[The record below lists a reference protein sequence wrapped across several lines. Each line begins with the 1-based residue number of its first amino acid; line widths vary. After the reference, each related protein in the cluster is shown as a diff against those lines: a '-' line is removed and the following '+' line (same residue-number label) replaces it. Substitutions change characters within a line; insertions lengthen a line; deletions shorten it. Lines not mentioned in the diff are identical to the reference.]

1 MAKAKKKSFK
11 RTLITILAVILT
23 VIVVIVA
30 GGYFLIGNMMGNPT
44 QDGISNDT
52 TIVQTVKGKL
62 QGRVN
67 NGVYNFLGVEYAK
80 AEKRFQEAKEI
91 ESWEGVKEAFEYG
104 AQSNQSNFLGGLGS
118 LITGVKYD
126 NNCQNLNLWTK
137 SLDASA
143 KKPVMVWLHGGGFS
157 TGSANSYNGENLAK
171 YQDVVV
177 VGVNHRLNMMGYLDL
192 SEYGEEYENSANVGV
207 DDIIMSLKWINENI
221 EAFGGDPDNV
231 TVFGQSGGGAKV
243 LALMTAPKAEGLFH
257 KAIIQ
262 SGATETVGVKF
273 TSKEASLALTENILA
288 HLNITKENIDE
299 IQNVSYENLMN
310 AGSAALSEVAEEFEI
325 PGPFGGFGMEWEPV
339 VDGAYIVNH
348 PITEDGSFADMSQ
361 DIPLLIGS
369 TLYEWAF
376 MPSEQV
382 EATPAIREAFKAAY
396 PNEDVENAGRADT
409 LIRMPMLNI
418 MTNKADQN
426 GANVYSYLFTYE
438 GAAHGAEIPYAF
450 HNGDNEQMN
459 TLISSIWANFARNG
473 VPSAEGLPTWEAY
486 TREGGACMILDTE
499 SYLAHHHDKALLEI
513 LEPDY
518 QY

>member
-1 MAKAKKKSFK
+1 MANIKKKSLLK
-11 RTLITILAVILT
+11 RIISWVLIILIIVAILAT
-23 VIVVIVA
+23 A
-30 GGYFLIGNMMGNPT
+30 GVFLIRNFMGNPT
-44 QDGISNDT
+44 QEGEANDT
-52 TIVQTVKGKL
+52 TIVQTVNGKL

-80 AEKRFQEAKEI
+80 AERRFQEAKEV
-91 ESWEGVKEAFEYG
+91 EAWDDVKTAFEYG
-104 AQSNQSNFLGGLGS
+104 AQSLQSVFLGDIGS
-118 LITGVKYD
+118 LITGATYN
-126 NNCQNLNLWTK
+126 NNCQNMNIWTPEIHDNEK
-137 SLDASA
+137 R
-143 KKPVMVWLHGGGFS
+143 PVMVWLHGGGFTS
-157 TGSANSYNGENLAK
+157 GSANRYNGENLAR

-192 SEYGEEYENSANVGV
+192 SEYGEEYKNSANVGI
-207 DDIIMSLKWINENI
+207 DDIILSLEWIHENI

-243 LALMTAPKAEGLFH
+243 LALMMAPKAKGLFH

-273 TSKEASLALTENILA
+273 TSKEASLALTEKILED
-288 HLNITKENIDE
+288 LNITQANIDD
-299 IQNVSYENLMN
+299 IQNVSYDRLMDV
-310 AGSAALSEVAEEFEI
+310 GSATLSEIAEEYQI

-339 VDGAYIVNH
+339 VDGEYIVDH
-348 PITEDGSFADMSQ
+348 PITADGSFANVSQ

-382 EATPAIREAFKAAY
+382 EATSEIREAFKAAY
-396 PNEDVENAGRADT
+396 PNEDVRNAGRTDT

-426 GANVYSYLFTYE
+426 GANVYSYLYTYE
-438 GAAHGAEIPYAF
+438 GAAHGAEIPYVF
-450 HNGDNEQMN
+450 YNGDNEQMN
-459 TLISSIWANFARNG
+459 ILMSSIWANFARNG
-473 VPSAEGLPTWEAY
+473 VPSAEGVPTWEAY
-486 TREGGACMILDTE
+486 TRENGACMILDTE

-518 QY
+518 KY